1 MRIRNALSI
10 VPKPITLCA
19 TTILICAPLIGS
31 IAGWIHGR
39 AYMAARHSG
48 GLGLYRLQQHHVT
61 DLPAIS
67 SFIGFVGA
75 LVVGALFAAWLLG
88 LGYVYADARRR
99 AMPAVPWTLVAIFVP
114 NLLGFLLYFVLR
126 RPIASPCPQCGQAI
140 TAGQRFCPSCGYRAQ
155 TAPGGLTPA
164 PGSST

>member
-1 MRIRNALSI
+1 MRIRNAWSI
-10 VPKPITLCA
+10 VPKPIKLCA
-19 TTILICAPLIGS
+19 TAILICAPLIGA

-39 AYMAARHSG
+39 SYIAARHSG
-48 GLGLYRLQQHHVT
+48 GLALYRLQQHHVT
-61 DLPAIS
+61 NLPAVS
-67 SFIGFVGA
+67 SLIGFVGA
-75 LVVGALFAAWLLG
+75 LVVSAFFAAWLLG

-126 RPIASPCPQCGQAI
+126 RPIASPCPQCAQAI
-140 TAGQRFCPSCGYRAQ
+140 TPGQRFCPWCGYRTQA
-155 TAPGGLTPA
+155 APAGLTPA

>member
-1 MRIRNALSI
+1 MKIRNAWSI
-10 VPKPITLCA
+10 VPKPVRLCA
-19 TTILICAPLIGS
+19 TTILVCAPLIGA
-31 IAGWIHGR
+31 IAGFIHGR
-39 AYMAARHSG
+39 TYMRARHSG
-48 GLGLYRLQQHHVT
+48 RVGLIWLEHHHVT
-61 DLPAIS
+61 DLPAMS
-67 SFIGFVGA
+67 SLIGFLGA
-75 LVVGALFAAWLLG
+75 LVVSALFAAWLLG

-140 TAGQRFCPSCGYRAQ
+140 TPGQRFCPWCGYRAQ
-155 TAPGGLTPA
+155 AAPAGLTPA